1 MPDYSEIKYQHKM
14 AFNHLVDL
22 LLSNGYEVKPEFM
35 FHDTRR
41 WRIDLAITYPTK
53 IAIEFE
59 GGAGMGRHTR
69 VGGFVKDMDKYN
81 EVAKHGFYLLR
92 FQPMSGKKEETRQKK
107 IDKVLEYVLQICE
120 NMKQLEK

>member
-1 MPDYSEIKYQHKM
+1 MGDYSEVKIQHKM
-14 AFNHLVDL
+14 AFNHLVDEL
-22 LLSNGYEVKPEFM
+22 LKLKFEVKPEFM
-35 FHDTRR
+35 FHPIRK

-69 VGGFVKDMDKYN
+69 VGGFVKDMMKYN

-92 FQPMSGKKEETRQKK
+92 FQPMSGKKEETRARK
-107 IDKVLEYVLQICE
+107 IQNVLQCVLAIME
-120 NMKQLEK
+120 REDEKFN